1 MVTCKLKEAGW
12 TDVINSAVILFSQ
25 HDTKVYDYAE
35 FAAGAQKALEQGEVG
50 GKCVTLGPLLK
61 NNTHYMGV
69 DNIECREELIRRG
82 SLEING
88 RRFRVRSIDDT
99 RFTARVHWAPSFVPA
114 SAIAEAMGEKCIVN
128 SIDYKMFHVKGLE
141 NVSPGIR
148 LVTMVGDRHAVP
160 HLITV
165 TNYQ

>member
-1 MVTCKLKEAGW
+1 MIIQINIFAKTKKYLFLKLVSILAAMVTCKLKEAGW
-12 TDVINSAVILFSQ
+12 TDVINSAVIQFGQ

-82 SLEING
+82 SLEITG
-88 RRFRVRSIDDT
+88 RRFRVRSVDDT
-99 RFTARVHWAPSFVPA
+99 RFTARPLGAP
-114 SAIAEAMGEKCIVN
+114 
-128 SIDYKMFHVKGLE
+128 
-141 NVSPGIR
+141 IR
-148 LVTMVGDRHAVP
+148 TSQCHCEFS
-160 HLITV
+160 
-165 TNYQ
+165 